1 MKEMMGR
8 IFNIQHFCIGDGPG
22 IRTTVFLKGCNLHC
36 PWCHNPESI
45 SPKIQYFCNAD
56 GSKEKIG
63 EEYTTQELISVLVKE
78 KPYFDSSGG
87 GITFSGGEP
96 LLQSEFV
103 ALAAAKLKETGIST
117 AVDTAGCVPF
127 SNFEKVLPFTDYV
140 LFDLKHMDEQK
151 NQNIT
156 GADNRLVLDNLKR
169 LEDYPIKIY
178 VRMPVV
184 KGMNDSLEHFR
195 MAAEFLKDHKKIEN
209 VELLPYHNLGIDKS
223 RKLSGE
229 IQAEFQAPSRKRMSM
244 AGRILE
250 EAGLKVILPETGK
263 KDEEYVK

>member
-1 MKEMMGR
+1 MEEIMGR

-45 SPKIQYFCNAD
+45 SSKIQYFCNPD
-56 GSKEKIG
+56 GSREKIG
-63 EEYTTQELISVLVKE
+63 EDYTVPKLVSALVKE

-103 ALAAAKLKETGIST
+103 ALAARQFKELGITT

-127 SNFEKVLPFTDYV
+127 SCFEKVLPFTEYV
-140 LFDLKHMDEQK
+140 LFDLKHMDERK
-151 NQNIT
+151 NKRIT
-156 GADNRLVLDNLKR
+156 GADNSLVLNNLKK
-169 LEDYPIKIY
+169 LENYPVKIY
-178 VRMPVV
+178 IRIPVIQ
-184 KGMNDSLEHFR
+184 GMNDTLDHFQ
-195 MAAEFLKDHKKIEN
+195 MAAEFLKNHRRIES

-229 IQAEFQAPSRKRMSM
+229 VQVEFYVPSQKRVNM
-244 AGRILE
+244 AGRILKK
-250 EAGLKVILPETGK
+250 AGIKVILPEMGK
-263 KDEEYVK
+263 KDEGYVK